1 MLIQSSRA
9 SATIQPVAG
18 GRLASLIVDD
28 MEILVTEGEKITRWG
43 SFPMVPWAGRLGFG
57 RLYFDDAMHTFPITS
72 GAHANHGVALRQE
85 WDVVSEAESTVTIRT
100 SLADPWPFGGSVEQV
115 FTVSDGAL
123 RIEMTITAGEV
134 PMPAQF
140 GWHPWYRRELDR
152 GEPLSIEFAADKM
165 YEVDDEQLVTGTLVT
180 PPAGP
185 WDDTFVEVTQ
195 QPVLHGEMRSPSRCH
210 RISTTGSCSIKWTT
224 PLPSSHKPA
233 LPTTSTEL
241 PRFSNRVK
249 PSRVTC
255 SLAGANW
262 VSYAQMSP
270 GVKPRGK
277 GSLGSTTHS
286 E

>member
-152 GEPLSIEFAADKM
+152 GEPLSIEFAAEKM

-195 QPVLHGEMRSPSRCH
+195 QPVLTWGDAFTLSLSSNLDHWVVFNQMDHAVAIEPQTGAPNDLNRAPQVLQPGETLSGHMLLSW
-210 RISTTGSCSIKWTT
+210 G
-224 PLPSSHKPA
+224 
-233 LPTTSTEL
+233 
-241 PRFSNRVK
+241 
-249 PSRVTC
+249 
-255 SLAGANW
+255 
-262 VSYAQMSP
+262 
-270 GVKPRGK
+270 
-277 GSLGSTTHS
+277 
-286 E
+286 